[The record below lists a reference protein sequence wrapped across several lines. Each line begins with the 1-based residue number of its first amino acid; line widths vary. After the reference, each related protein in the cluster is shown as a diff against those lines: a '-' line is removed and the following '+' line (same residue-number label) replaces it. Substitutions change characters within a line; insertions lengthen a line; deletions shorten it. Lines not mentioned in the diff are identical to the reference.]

1 MTDLGRIRAVS
12 AVMRAFC
19 TIAIVIIPVGLA
31 AFWALASPEL
41 IGDIRSLGNP
51 VAALPPLFRLFGFL
65 VTMIPGAI
73 GIYGLIALRR
83 LFDACRAG
91 AIFAAGNALNLR
103 AFAVSVVA
111 SALAKIMIGPVLSVL
126 VSWHNPPGTR
136 ELAITLSSDDLGA
149 LFVGFLFL
157 VVAWIMA
164 EAQRLA
170 EDNAQI
176 V

>member
-1 MTDLGRIRAVS
+1 MNRIRRVS
-12 AVMRAFC
+12 TVMKGIC
-19 TIAIVIIPVGLA
+19 TVGIVATPLALA
-31 AFWALASPEL
+31 AFWAFAPIET
-41 IGDIRSLGNP
+41 IRDIREIGYD
-51 VAALPPLFRLFGFL
+51 VTALPPAFRLLAFL
-65 VTMIPGAI
+65 ASMVPAGI

-83 LFDACRAG
+83 LFG
-91 AIFAAGNALNLR
+91 AYSDGALFAAGNALDLR
-103 AFAVSVVA
+103 TFALSVAASAFAKIVV
-111 SALAKIMIGPVLSVL
+111 GPVLSVI

-136 ELAITLSSDDLGA
+136 VLEISVRSNDLGA
-149 LFVGFLFL
+149 LFVGCLFL